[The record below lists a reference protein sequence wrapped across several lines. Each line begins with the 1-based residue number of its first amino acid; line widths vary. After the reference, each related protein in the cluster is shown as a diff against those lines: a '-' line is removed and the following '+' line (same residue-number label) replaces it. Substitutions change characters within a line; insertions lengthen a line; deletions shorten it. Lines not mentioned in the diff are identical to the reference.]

1 MININNTT
9 IAAISTPM
17 GMGGISVIRISGSC
31 AIEYADKLFKS
42 VSGKK
47 LSELKGYTALFGK
60 IYDDKEPLDEA
71 VVTVFK
77 SPHSYTGED
86 VVEISCHGGMYI
98 TNRILRTVIKN
109 GAVIAKPGEFTERA
123 FLNGKIDLTESEA
136 VMDIISAKGRAA
148 ARSALNIKEG
158 RLRKEIDEVKALL
171 IENAAHLSAWADYPE
186 EDIPEVEDGAL
197 LENIGLACD
206 RLEKLLKSYDGGRT
220 VKQGI
225 DTLIIGKPNV
235 GKSTLMNFLT
245 GCEKSIVT
253 DIPGTTRDMIEETV
267 VIGNA
272 VLILSDTAGLRD
284 TENPVEKIGVE
295 LVKKRLLSCGL
306 ALVVFDASRPLDDDD
321 FRMLDLLGD
330 VPSVAVINKTD
341 LECVID
347 TGLISSKADKCVF
360 ISAANGEGLAELTAA
375 VEEITG
381 AAEFDENAAVLS
393 NERQYQC
400 VVNATAPL
408 KEAVEAIR
416 SGITL
421 DAVTVLIE
429 ESIQDLLELT
439 GERAGET
446 IVHNVFSKF
455 CVGK

>member
-1 MININNTT
+1 MNNINNNT

-17 GMGGISVIRISGSC
+17 GVGGISVIRISGGG
-31 AIEYADKLFKS
+31 AVRTADS
-42 VSGKK
+42 VFRSASGKQ

-60 IYDDKEPLDEA
+60 IYDNETPLDEA

-77 SPHSYTGED
+77 APHSYTGED

-98 TNRILRTVIKN
+98 TNQVLRAVLKN
-109 GAVIAKPGEFTERA
+109 GAKLAQPGEFTQRA
-123 FLNGKIDLTESEA
+123 FLNGKIDLTEAEA
-136 VMDIISAKGRAA
+136 VMDIISAKGKAA

-158 RLRKEIDEVKALL
+158 RLRREIDEIKDLL
-171 IENAAHLSAWADYPE
+171 VNEAAHLSAWADYPE
-186 EDIPEVEDGAL
+186 EDIPEVSNDVL
-197 LENIGLACD
+197 LENISSAHKRILA
-206 RLEKLLKSYDGGRT
+206 LINSYNSGRA

-245 GCEKSIVT
+245 GVQKSIVT
-253 DIPGTTRDMIEETV
+253 DIPGTTRDIIEETV

-284 TENPVEKIGVE
+284 TDNPVEKIGVE
-295 LVKKRLLSCGL
+295 LVKKRINSCGL
-306 ALVVFDASRPLDDDD
+306 ALVVFDASRPLDEDD
-321 FRMLDLLGD
+321 FSMLELIKDT
-330 VPSVAVINKTD
+330 PSIAVINKTD

-347 TGLISSKADKCVF
+347 TDMIRSKTDACVF
-360 ISAANGEGLAELTAA
+360 ISASNGDGIDELTSA
-375 VEEITG
+375 VENITG
-381 AAEFDENAAVLS
+381 AAGFDENSAVIS

-400 VVNATAPL
+400 VLNAEKPL
-408 KEAVEAIR
+408 EQAAADI
-416 SGITL
+416 SAGITL

-429 ESIQDLLELT
+429 EAIQNLLELT
-439 GERAGET
+439 GERAGDT
-446 IVHNVFSKF
+446 IVHSVFSKF

>member
-1 MININNTT
+1 MNNINNNT

-17 GMGGISVIRISGSC
+17 GVGGISVIRISGGG
-31 AIEYADKLFKS
+31 AVRTADS
-42 VSGKK
+42 VFRSASGKQ

-60 IYDDKEPLDEA
+60 IYDNETPLDEA

-77 SPHSYTGED
+77 APHSYTGED

-98 TNRILRTVIKN
+98 TNQVLRAVLKN
-109 GAVIAKPGEFTERA
+109 GAKLAQPGEFTQRA
-123 FLNGKIDLTESEA
+123 FLNGKIDLTEAEA
-136 VMDIISAKGRAA
+136 VMDIISAKGKAA

-158 RLRKEIDEVKALL
+158 RLRREIDEIKDLL
-171 IENAAHLSAWADYPE
+171 VNEAAHLSAWADYPE
-186 EDIPEVEDGAL
+186 EDIPEVSNDVL
-197 LENIGLACD
+197 LENISSAHKRILA
-206 RLEKLLKSYDGGRT
+206 LINSYNSGRA

-245 GCEKSIVT
+245 GVQKSIVT
-253 DIPGTTRDMIEETV
+253 DIPGTTRDIIEETV

-284 TENPVEKIGVE
+284 TDNPVEKIGVE
-295 LVKKRLLSCGL
+295 LVKKRINSCGL
-306 ALVVFDASRPLDDDD
+306 ALVVFDASRPLDEDD
-321 FRMLDLLGD
+321 FSMLELIKDT
-330 VPSVAVINKTD
+330 PSIAVINKTD

-347 TGLISSKADKCVF
+347 TDMIRSKTDACVF
-360 ISAANGEGLAELTAA
+360 ISASNGDGIDELTSA
-375 VEEITG
+375 VENITG
-381 AAEFDENAAVLS
+381 AAGFDENSAVIS

-400 VVNATAPL
+400 VLNAEKPL
-408 KEAVEAIR
+408 EQAAADI
-416 SGITL
+416 SAGMTL

-429 ESIQDLLELT
+429 EAIQNLLELT
-439 GERAGET
+439 GERAGDT
-446 IVHNVFSKF
+446 IVHSVFSKF

>member
-1 MININNTT
+1 MNNINNNT

-17 GMGGISVIRISGSC
+17 GVGGISVIRISGGG
-31 AIEYADKLFKS
+31 AVRTADS
-42 VSGKK
+42 VFRSASGKQ

-60 IYDDKEPLDEA
+60 IYDNETPLDEA

-77 SPHSYTGED
+77 APHSYTGED

-98 TNRILRTVIKN
+98 TNQVLRAVLKN
-109 GAVIAKPGEFTERA
+109 GAKLAQPGEFTQRA
-123 FLNGKIDLTESEA
+123 FLNGKIDLTEAEA
-136 VMDIISAKGRAA
+136 VMDIISAKGKAA

-158 RLRKEIDEVKALL
+158 RLRQEIDEIKDLL
-171 IENAAHLSAWADYPE
+171 VNEAAHLSAWADYPE
-186 EDIPEVEDGAL
+186 EDIPEVSNDVL
-197 LENIGLACD
+197 LENISSAHKRILA
-206 RLEKLLKSYDGGRT
+206 LINSYNSGRA

-245 GCEKSIVT
+245 GVQKSIVT
-253 DIPGTTRDMIEETV
+253 DIPGTTRDIIEETV

-284 TENPVEKIGVE
+284 TDNPVEKIGVE
-295 LVKKRLLSCGL
+295 LVKKRINSCGL
-306 ALVVFDASRPLDDDD
+306 ALVVFDASRPLDEDD
-321 FRMLDLLGD
+321 FSMLELIKDT
-330 VPSVAVINKTD
+330 PSIAVINKTD

-347 TGLISSKADKCVF
+347 TDMIRSKTDACVF
-360 ISAANGEGLAELTAA
+360 ISASNGDGIDELTSA
-375 VEEITG
+375 VENITG
-381 AAEFDENAAVLS
+381 AAGFDENSAVIS

-400 VVNATAPL
+400 VLNAEKPL
-408 KEAVEAIR
+408 EQAAADI
-416 SGITL
+416 SAGITL

-429 ESIQDLLELT
+429 EAIQNLLELT
-439 GERAGET
+439 GERAGDT
-446 IVHNVFSKF
+446 IVHSVFSKF

>member
-31 AIEYADKLFKS
+31 AIEYTDKLFRS

-206 RLEKLLKSYDGGRT
+206 RLEKLLKSYDGGRA

>member
-1 MININNTT
+1 MIDINNTT

-17 GMGGISVIRISGSC
+17 GMGGIGVIRISGNN
-31 AIEYADKLFKS
+31 AIKYTDKLFRS

-47 LSELKGYTALFGK
+47 LSDMKGYTALFGK
-60 IYDDKEPLDEA
+60 IYDDDEPLDEA
-71 VVTVFK
+71 VVTVFR

-186 EDIPEVEDGAL
+186 EDIPEVEDDAL
-197 LENIGLACD
+197 LENIGSACE
-206 RLEKLLKSYDGGRT
+206 RLEKLLKSYDGGRA

-306 ALVVFDASRPLDDDD
+306 ALVVFDASRPLDEDD

-341 LECVID
+341 LDCVID

-360 ISAANGEGLAELTAA
+360 ISAANGDGLAELTAA

-400 VVNATAPL
+400 VVNAIEPL
-408 KEAVEAIR
+408 KESVAALR

-429 ESIQDLLELT
+429 ESIQNLLELT